1 MKKTYNAID
10 YEWLTRP
17 TGDPF
22 VDAGGYALDE
32 FANHFPELDI
42 LELIMKATD
51 IYVDRWDSK
60 INPFFLN
67 SKITQPA
74 FKGNKKKEEN
84 KRYFLFLLKNEGGKE
99 GICRITG
106 RKSLVFPGGR
116 DNSILSGSRTFVNF
130 HHDFQNGIMLS
141 KEVIIRY
148 FFLPLSCEQLQ
159 SRISLI
165 SSSDPKVSEYFS
177 HRVCDRNLSN
187 VAKNISQTI
196 LKTKSFSPGTS
207 LFRYADMVINDKN
220 DEFEENNASLILYHF
235 TNFATSPDL
244 TIHHLPFNV
253 LCFYRYVKKA
263 IYKDDWNS
271 FVSAHYVFGSA
282 KYDSGRD
289 EYIVRDK
296 KSETVVNSEE
306 FKYWRN
312 TIYDKLLAGK
322 TIIGDMLSFIRSH
335 TFNFNIVRT
344 YQIKIRHMKKETI
357 DKIEQMADFIISTN
371 DTKGV
376 SKIIKELDSFTK
388 SVDLRR
394 FVIKDIV
401 RKNYEEGNEDTI
413 VTVNDYVNYLFPDI
427 NSWKDTRDILL
438 IAIYERLHKMKMH
451 VATNDAI
458 NIQK

>member
-1 MKKTYNAID
+1 MKKTYNTID

-51 IYVDRWDSK
+51 IYVDRWDRNLYS
-60 INPFFLN
+60 FFLN
-67 SKITQPA
+67 STITNPHFSGRNKIV
-74 FKGNKKKEEN
+74 NKD
-84 KRYFLFLLKNEGGKE
+84 YFVSLLKNEGGSK

-106 RKSLVFPGGR
+106 RNTIVFPCGR
-116 DNSILSGSRTFVNF
+116 NNTVLSGSMKYSNF
-130 HHDFQNGIMLS
+130 HHCFQAGIMLS
-141 KEVIIRY
+141 KEVIIRF
-148 FFLPLSCEQLQ
+148 FFLPLSCEQLDG
-159 SRISLI
+159 RISLI
-165 SSSDPKVSEYFS
+165 SSSNPKISEFFAK
-177 HRVCDRNLSN
+177 RLCVQNLQDL
-187 VAKNISQTI
+187 AKNVSRSII
-196 LKTKSFSPGTS
+196 KAKSYAPGTS
-207 LFRYADMVINDKN
+207 LFRFADMIVNDR
-220 DEFEENNASLILYHF
+220 EEQFQDIDASLDLYYF
-235 TNFATSPDL
+235 TNYATKPDL
-244 TIHHLPFNV
+244 SIYKLPFII
-253 LCFYRYVKKA
+253 LRFYRFVQKS
-263 IYKDDWNS
+263 IYADDWNS
-271 FVSAHYVFGSA
+271 FVSAHYTLGKA
-282 KYDSGRD
+282 KY
-289 EYIVRDK
+289 VRDK
-296 KSETVVNSEE
+296 EEYILQDKESETAFSLEE

-312 TIYDKLLAGK
+312 SIYEKLLNEGS
-322 TIIGDMLSFIRSH
+322 ILEDMLSFIREHS
-335 TFNFNIVRT
+335 FNFNIVRT

>member
-1 MKKTYNAID
+1 M
-10 YEWLTRP
+10 
-17 TGDPF
+17 
-22 VDAGGYALDE
+22 
-32 FANHFPELDI
+32 
-42 LELIMKATD
+42 
-51 IYVDRWDSK
+51 
-60 INPFFLN
+60 
-67 SKITQPA
+67 
-74 FKGNKKKEEN
+74 
-84 KRYFLFLLKNEGGKE
+84 
-99 GICRITG
+99 
-106 RKSLVFPGGR
+106 
-116 DNSILSGSRTFVNF
+116 
-130 HHDFQNGIMLS
+130 
-141 KEVIIRY
+141 
-148 FFLPLSCEQLQ
+148 
-159 SRISLI
+159 
-165 SSSDPKVSEYFS
+165 
-177 HRVCDRNLSN
+177 
-187 VAKNISQTI
+187 AKNISQTI
-196 LKTKSFSPGTS
+196 LKAKSFSPGTS

-244 TIHHLPFNV
+244 TIHLLPFNV
-253 LCFYRYVKKA
+253 LRFYKYVKKA